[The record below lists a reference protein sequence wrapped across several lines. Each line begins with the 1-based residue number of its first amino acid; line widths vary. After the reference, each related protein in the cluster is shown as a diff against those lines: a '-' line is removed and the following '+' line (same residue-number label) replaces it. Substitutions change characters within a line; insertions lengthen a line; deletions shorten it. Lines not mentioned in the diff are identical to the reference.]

1 VQKTHLVRE
10 LSEMTVTVPAS
21 HGGAICL
28 LRLLRKILALRV
40 RTYEKDGSGWGSR
53 SVD

>member
-1 VQKTHLVRE
+1 MQKTHLGRE

-28 LRLLRKILALRV
+28 LRLLRKILVLRV
-40 RTYEKDGSGWGSR
+40 GHMRRMGVDGE
-53 SVD
+53 VEV